1 MVTLTFAGAE
11 DGAVNAAVWMEVL
24 VRLEVVEIRAG
35 VTELQVPNDDWQPVP
50 Q

>member
-1 MVTLTFAGAE
+1 
-11 DGAVNAAVWMEVL
+11 MEVL